1 MNGKGK
7 GRNIVHEFEWDKALD
22 FHFKGAA
29 RGDEAIRGWE
39 ERVLHYPD
47 TGFAVPGAED
57 YLGLPLHTESG
68 SFLCIY
74 WYDDDHVYCIGMR
87 RVPRGIY
94 GDYYDEN
101 D

>member
-1 MNGKGK
+1 VNGSDK
-7 GRNIVHEFEWDKALD
+7 RRSIVHEFEWDKALELY
-22 FHFKGAA
+22 FKDAQRADDEIRDWEDRVAQHPDAGYAVSGA
-29 RGDEAIRGWE
+29 
-39 ERVLHYPD
+39 P
-47 TGFAVPGAED
+47 D
-57 YLGLPLHTESG
+57 YLGLPLHTDRG
-68 SFLCIY
+68 SFLVIY

>member
-1 MNGKGK
+1 MNGSGK
-7 GRNIVHEFEWDKALD
+7 GRNLVHEFEWDKALELW
-22 FHFKGAA
+22 FKGSA

-39 ERVLHYPD
+39 DRVVRHPD
-47 TGFAVPGAED
+47 IGFAVPGAPD

-68 SFLCIY
+68 AFLCIY

-87 RVPRGIY
+87 RVPSGIY
-94 GDYYDEN
+94 GDYDEN